1 MNLTTALDRLFYCID
16 DTNFHLYQ
24 IVVSGN
30 PGINVANKSDV
41 IKLQSCNF
49 TGDMSPDTWLH
60 LC

>member
-49 TGDMSPDTWLH
+49 TGDMSPDT
-60 LC
+60 